1 MEVLVVHKRL
11 IISRIIG
18 HIIGIIGCVINSIST
33 H

>member
-11 IISRIIG
+11 IIGRIIG
-18 HIIGIIGCVINSIST
+18 HIIGIGCVINSIST